1 MKFNDIASLLESL
14 SERDLS
20 ILESLRTHRALT
32 TALIRRLHF
41 PIGGELREPGSGRS
55 HATEMAAA
63 VATIRVL
70 TRLESRRLITRMHR
84 RIGGVR
90 AGSSGI
96 VWQLGPSGER
106 LLRARHGDTARRRY
120 SEPSPSFIA
129 HTLASAD
136 LAICLY
142 ELARHGTIELLRLE
156 AEPECW
162 RTFLSAHGARQWLKP
177 DLFAVTAVGE
187 YEHHLFIEADN
198 ATEHTPVIVR
208 KALQYQQYA
217 NSGIHQKEH
226 GLFPVV
232 AWVVPDK
239 KRQAAISTALA
250 TEPRLRDLT
259 AAGLFRFV
267 TAEEFPAFIAN
278 SPASTAAPNPPPSQ
292 NSPR

>member
-1 MKFNDIASLLESL
+1 MKYNDIASLLESL

-20 ILESLRTHRALT
+20 ILESLRVHRALT
-32 TALIRRLHF
+32 TSFIRRLHF
-41 PIGGELREPGSGRS
+41 PIGSEPRDASNGKS

-90 AGSSGI
+90 AGSKGI
-96 VWQLGPSGER
+96 TWQLGASGER
-106 LLRARHGDTARRRY
+106 LLRARHGDPNRHRY

-129 HTLASAD
+129 HTLAAAD
-136 LAICLY
+136 LAIRLQ
-142 ELARHGTIELLRLE
+142 ELGRQGAIELLRLE

-177 DLFAVTAVGE
+177 DLFAITADGD

-208 KALQYQQYA
+208 KALESTSRDTTCFQRW
-217 NSGIHQKEH
+217 SGSYLTTNDRM
-226 GLFPVV
+226 LFGRRLRPRH
-232 AWVVPDK
+232 DC
-239 KRQAAISTALA
+239 AISY
-250 TEPRLRDLT
+250 RL
-259 AAGLFRFV
+259 
-267 TAEEFPAFIAN
+267 
-278 SPASTAAPNPPPSQ
+278 SYSM
-292 NSPR
+292 